1 MACSLQPAR
10 APTGY
15 SRRGGTIK
23 ITVWLI
29 TRERATYITAA
40 EVLGLALVLFTTPG
54 SALRLLVGLPLL
66 AHLGYTALTSLPLGM
81 VPGRP
86 EGSKQERRNQELR
99 TRVVAFLNE
108 VRRVEE
114 YAQRARLAGNRGRKV
129 EESLRAAEKR
139 MMAAASDIAKATGS
153 STPAEGG
160 TPGTRPGASANRPKA
175 SMNRFGAPA
184 SRPRPPAAATR
195 DVVRDEEGVRVVQVD
210 PLEPRTQRSR
220 HLT

>member
-1 MACSLQPAR
+1 MSVAACP
-10 APTGY
+10 APTRY

-40 EVLGLALVLFTTPG
+40 EVLGLALVLFATPG
-54 SALRLLVGLPLL
+54 STLRLLVGLPLL

-114 YAQRARLAGNRGRKV
+114 YAQRARLAGHRGRKV
-129 EESLRAAEKR
+129 EESLRAAEHR
-139 MMAAASDIAKATGS
+139 MMAAAADIAKATGR
-153 STPAEGG
+153 STPLAAG
-160 TPGTRPGASANRPKA
+160 TSANRPKA
-175 SMNRFGAPA
+175 SANRSGAPA
-184 SRPRPPAAATR
+184 SRPRPPASRPTATR

-210 PLEPRTQRSR
+210 PGGPGAQRPR